1 MGTYLANGIAI
12 RITIT
17 GEIKNK
23 KEEILNQL
31 KNFIDID
38 SYTIYE
44 ESHYIILDI
53 DREFFNENIHNC
65 LKEISSML
73 GTDFFEFY
81 NNKDNSISNQIIF
94 DKTFN
99 KKNYPIKLEKYQTL
113 NNKSKLLEKFYI
125 KMNPCNL
132 IHNQVKH
139 YSPFN
144 GNYWITLGNN
154 NLENVRIKITLV
166 ANWID
171 FVKYYGEDPTWNLYI
186 LNTMKMTYYKNPLSK
201 NLIYFILGI

>member
-17 GEIKNK
+17 GEIENK

-31 KNFIDID
+31 RNFIDID
-38 SYTIYE
+38 SFTIYE
-44 ESHYIILDI
+44 ENHYIILDI
-53 DREFFNENIHNC
+53 DKEFFNENIHNC
-65 LKEISSML
+65 LKEISSMF

-81 NNKDNSISNQIIF
+81 NNKNNSLSNQIIN
-94 DKTFN
+94 DKNFN

-113 NNKSKLLEKFYI
+113 NNKSRLLDKFYI
-125 KMNPCNL
+125 KMNPCSL

-154 NLENVRIKITLV
+154 HLENVRIKITLV